1 MKWKDGKRIIVHICD
16 APAHRKKYSKDSNDN
31 HKLRNLKQNQ
41 MIYWKN
47 VQKKI
52 LK

>member
-16 APAHRKKYSKDSNDN
+16 APAYRKKYSKDSNDN
-31 HKLRNLKQNQ
+31 NKLRNLKQNQ

-47 VQKKI
+47 VQNKI